1 MIGSFSFELYQT
13 CFSWLYLLDSFS
25 TCDCGSF
32 SFRFSKS
39 INDNSLLVL
48 SNSSLF
54 ELLLSA
60 EMSFG
65 DSGSKGVAGLG
76 GESDPL
82 PLPLDGRGRGRCFAS
97 SFFHFI
103 LLFWNHILMCL
114 SVKFNIAANS
124 IRLGLDMYL
133 LKWNSFS
140 NSSSWPLVYAV
151 RVRLFSSSIE
161 NWAPIKI
168 NLYYQLILYK
178 IKRWRVSWFGNN

>member
-1 MIGSFSFELYQT
+1 MYNNMASLYIQARIALNSWQAL
-13 CFSWLYLLDSFS
+13 CQIWFSWLYLFDSFS
-25 TCDCGSF
+25 TCDCESF
-32 SFRFSKS
+32 SFRFSKL
-39 INDNSLLVL
+39 INDKSLLDL

-60 EMSFG
+60 EMSLG
-65 DSGSKGVAGLG
+65 DSGIGGVAGLG
-76 GESDPL
+76 GDSEPFPL
-82 PLPLDGRGRGRCFAS
+82 PVDGMGRGRCFAS

-103 LLFWNHILMCL
+103 RLFWNHIFMCL

-161 NWAPIKI
+161 NWAPAKI
-168 NLYYQLILYK
+168 RSVIS
-178 IKRWRVSWFGNN
+178 I